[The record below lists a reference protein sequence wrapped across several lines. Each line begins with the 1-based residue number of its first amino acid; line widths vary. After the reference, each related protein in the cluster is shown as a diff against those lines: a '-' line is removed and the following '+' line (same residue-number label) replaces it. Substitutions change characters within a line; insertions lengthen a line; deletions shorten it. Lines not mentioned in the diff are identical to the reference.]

1 MPVFFI
7 LNACYNCAIMGMLS
21 NQNNN
26 ERDPVDLDAIARDDD
41 SLLRRL
47 EKLEQ
52 ENADLKK
59 KIYTSYSEVKNNNL
73 PSKDEI
79 ESISSMIDIINK
91 IDEETLEKIER
102 LKKHD

>member
-1 MPVFFI
+1 
-7 LNACYNCAIMGMLS
+7 MGMLS

-26 ERDPVDLDAIARDDD
+26 ERGPVDLDAIARDDG

-59 KIYTSYSEVKNNNL
+59 KLYTSYSEVKNNNL